1 MPVSAR
7 SQAQSS
13 IVAKWRCCF
22 GTILFL
28 STIFTVTCIQPGPAF
43 AWPDMDH
50 IPAVSSLCNDPDF
63 QSLNATPFGTPSVYA
78 GALIENN
85 MHVFHE
91 LEAEGAHL
99 HGMSHARHYYPQHG
113 YWFGLSEK
121 IALND
126 RFGILLEGWA
136 LVPKETPTHS
146 QYVIDPFIGDIADSG
161 VGRHW
166 QPKTE
171 GGFLDA
177 AVFSSWVPGFCSRRF
192 AYISGIRYDYY
203 HRKLT
208 NPESVKFQTSGV
220 SDELDVKV
228 QTVVLYFGTQY
239 HQSSAVGALTWRVLV
254 SPFIFGNLKHKESF
268 GNGNFTDEGTFEFPF
283 KKIYWGELF
292 VNYHQKVMNDLD
304 AGLFLK
310 MTSMSLH
317 GASSDLNTTY
327 AGGNI
332 ESAPYSLT
340 YRRIIYVF
348 GVSLNWAFATPF

>member
-1 MPVSAR
+1 MSAGAWV
-7 SQAQSS
+7 QNCCS
-13 IVAKWRCCF
+13 IVTKWSHF
-22 GTILFL
+22 SGVIVLL
-28 STIFTVTCIQPGPAF
+28 STIFTMTCIPSGLSF
-43 AWPDMDH
+43 AWPGMDQ
-50 IPAVSSLCNDPDF
+50 ISAFSPFRSDLGS

-113 YWFGLSEK
+113 YWFGLSDK

-136 LVPKETPTHS
+136 LVPKETPTNS
-146 QYVIDPFIGDIADSG
+146 QYVIDPFIGDISDSG

-177 AVFSSWVPGFCSRRF
+177 AVFSSWIPGFCPRRF

-208 NPESVKFQTSGV
+208 NPESVTFQTSGV

-239 HQSSAVGALTWRVLV
+239 HLSSAAGALTWRVLV

-283 KKIYWGELF
+283 KKSYWGELF
-292 VNYHQKVMNDLD
+292 VNYHQKVMDDLD

-310 MTSMSLH
+310 MTSMSFH

-348 GVSLNWAFATPF
+348 GASLNWAFAAPF